1 MLSTRECPKF
11 EEKFILKT
19 ILLWKE
25 IPKSLIFE
33 VLCEGELY
41 EGEVFVKD
49 EFKKIIEENG
59 LTRFSFEEVG
69 EYQ

>member
-1 MLSTRECPKF
+1 M
-11 EEKFILKT
+11 
-19 ILLWKE
+19 
-25 IPKSLIFE
+25 IFE

-59 LTRFSFEEVG
+59 LTGFSFEEVG